1 MNITQPGNELA
12 AALAAKI
19 FDRIEY
25 DGTLIRSS
33 IEEVIRDGVL
43 LDAAK
48 RFSSN
53 GSGDLDE
60 DLRQA
65 AIHLVRG
72 VSRDFSMRLSL
83 PHDLLVL
90 ISELQRLLQ
99 KMGRL

>member
-1 MNITQPGNELA
+1 MNTQPENELA
-12 AALAAKI
+12 TALAAKI

-25 DGTLIRSS
+25 DGTLIREN

-43 LDAAK
+43 LDAAR
-48 RFSSN
+48 RFNPN

-65 AIHLVRG
+65 AINLVKEL
-72 VSRDFSMRLSL
+72 SRDFSMRLSL
-83 PHDLLVL
+83 PHNILAPA
-90 ISELQRLLQ
+90 SELQRLLI